1 MGGLLGA
8 IGSGASS
15 LLGAVGGV
23 LGNASSGVLGALNPF
38 NTGGLV
44 NSIGGA
50 ALQFAG
56 KNPYLTGAGILA
68 GMGALGQARNRPKNI
83 NFDFRFQDAEGNIKD
98 PAMSTYNPNSSLQ
111 SNMRSLRGL
120 GGEFSQA
127 YRNMLNPASAFNQR
141 QFQTLRR
148 NISGQ
153 AAQSINQMNAAMAA
167 RGMMGIGGAYD
178 AIANRQA
185 GDQFAQGQGNIL
197 NIGANLAGQ
206 FGGMSMQAYNNAGS
220 LANQIDS
227 RTLSNQQFNVQ
238 NQNTYDQYLRQSL
251 YNQMVQ
257 NQNAQASYRNA
268 SNQNFFNLAG
278 AVLGAKPLPPMQPQ
292 QPPIK

>member
-1 MGGLLGA
+1 MGGLLGSLGGF
-8 IGSGASS
+8 IGGAKSG
-15 LLGAVGGV
+15 L
-23 LGNASSGVLGALNPF
+23 LGALNPF
-38 NTGGLV
+38 NTGGFV
-44 NSIGGA
+44 NSVGGA
-50 ALQFAG
+50 ALKFAG
-56 KNPYLTGAGILA
+56 KNPYVTGAGILA
-68 GMGALGQARNRPKNI
+68 GMGAYGQYKNRPENI
-83 NFDFRFQDAEGNIKD
+83 DFDFRFRDAEGNVKD
-98 PAMSTYNPNSSLQ
+98 PAMSNYNPNSSLQ

-127 YRNMLNPASAFNQR
+127 YRDMLNPASAFNQR

-148 NISGQ
+148 NVSGQ

-178 AIANRQA
+178 TIANRQA
-185 GDQFAQGQGNIL
+185 GDQFALGQQNIL
-197 NIGANLAGQ
+197 NTGANLASQ
-206 FGGMSMQAYNNAGS
+206 FGGLSMQAYNNAGS

-257 NQNAQASYRNA
+257 NQNAQASYRNS

-278 AVLGAKPLPPMQPQ
+278 SVLGMKPLPQ
-292 QPPIK
+292 QPPSK

>member
-8 IGSGASS
+8 IGRGAGS

-44 NSIGGA
+44 NSVGGA

-56 KNPYLTGAGILA
+56 KNPYLTGAGLLA
-68 GMGALGQARNRPKNI
+68 GMGALGQARNRPQNI
-83 NFDFRFQDAEGNIKD
+83 NFDFRFRDAEGNVKD
-98 PAMSTYNPNSSLQ
+98 PAMANYTANPALQ
-111 SNMRSLRGL
+111 RNMMEMRSL

-127 YRNMLNPASAFNQR
+127 YRDMLNPASAFNQR

-153 AAQSINQMNAAMAA
+153 QQQTVNQMNAAMAA
-167 RGMMGIGGAYD
+167 RGMMGMGSTYD
-178 AIANRQA
+178 AISNRQA
-185 GDQFAQGQGNIL
+185 GDQYATGQQALLNQNQAQ
-197 NIGANLAGQ
+197 AGQ
-206 FGGMSMQAYNNAGS
+206 FGGMALQAFNSAGQ
-220 LANQIDS
+220 LANQMDS
-227 RTLSNQQFNVQ
+227 RNLQNIQFNTK
-238 NQNTYDQYLRQSL
+238 NQNTYDQYLRQSQ

-257 NQNAQASYRNA
+257 NQNAQASYRNS

-278 AVLGAKPLPPMQPQ
+278 AVLGMKPQTT
-292 QPPIK
+292 